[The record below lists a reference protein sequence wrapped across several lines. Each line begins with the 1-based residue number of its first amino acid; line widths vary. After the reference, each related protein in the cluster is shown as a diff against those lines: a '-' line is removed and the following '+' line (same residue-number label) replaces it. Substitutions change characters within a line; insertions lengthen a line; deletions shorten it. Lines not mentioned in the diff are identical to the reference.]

1 MIVKAPIARAVI
13 AGALFAEAPIALH
26 CPPCPTS
33 PPPLPLPER
42 DDVRA
47 KTAARDVRA
56 LRGLLPFVRPYRARI
71 AAAGVFLVMAAVSTL
86 VFPVALKSL
95 IDQGFVA
102 TDPGARVM
110 ALRQH
115 FFALFAVGIA
125 LGVFSAAR
133 FYMVSWL
140 GERVTADLR
149 NAVYSHVVRQS
160 PEFFESTQTGEV
172 LSRLTTDTTL
182 VQTVVGSSLSMGL
195 RNAVMG
201 IGAMAMLIV
210 TNPVVMTQVL
220 MILVLVVL
228 PSLYFGRRVR
238 GLSRASQ
245 DRIADSSAIAA
256 EVLNAVPVVQS
267 YLQEAREA
275 QRFTASTERAFA
287 TAVRRSRMRSFLV
300 AFIISAT
307 FGALLWGLYQ
317 GTQAVERGDVSAG
330 HLGQTVVYV
339 IILVSSVAVLSEVYG
354 DLLRAAG
361 ATERLMELLQ
371 LQSPIVSPAAPR
383 PLATPASGA
392 SVSFEDVTFR
402 YPSRPL
408 HPTLSHFDLAVAPGE
423 TVALVG
429 PSGAGKSTVL
439 QLILRFYDV
448 ESGAVKIDGERVDQ
462 VALAAL
468 RGRIGIVPQDSVI
481 FSADAMENIR
491 YGRPDASD
499 DDVVAAATAAFAHD
513 FIVALPE
520 GYKTFL
526 GERGVRLSG
535 GQRQRISIAR
545 AMLKNAPL
553 LLLDEATSALD
564 AEGERMVQAALE
576 SAMRGRTTIVIAH
589 RLSTVQRADR
599 IVVLEAGEI
608 VGTGTHDELV
618 AAGGLYARLA
628 ALQFDR

>member
-1 MIVKAPIARAVI
+1 MLYLLRLASPTLRAVPN
-13 AGALFAEAPIALH
+13 ALPSPAL
-26 CPPCPTS
+26 
-33 PPPLPLPER
+33 
-42 DDVRA
+42 A
-47 KTAARDVRA
+47 AARPAPETASPRNVRA
-56 LRGLLPFVRPYRARI
+56 LRGLVPFVRPYRGRV
-71 AAAGVFLVMAAVSTL
+71 AAAGLFLVLAAVSTL
-86 VFPVALKSL
+86 IFPVALKSL
-95 IDQGFVA
+95 IDQGFIA
-102 TDPGARVM
+102 ADPGARVM
-110 ALRQH
+110 ALREH
-115 FFALFAVGIA
+115 FFALFAVGVA

-140 GERVTADLR
+140 GERITADLR
-149 NAVYSHVVRQS
+149 NAVYAHVVRQS
-160 PEFFESTQTGEV
+160 PEFFETTQTGEV

-201 IGAMAMLIV
+201 IGAMAMLVV

-275 QRFTASTERAFA
+275 DRFAASTERAFG

-317 GTQAVERGDVSAG
+317 GTQAVVRGDISAG

-371 LQSPIVSPAAPR
+371 MRSPIVTPASPQPLASPAA
-383 PLATPASGA
+383 GA
-392 SVSFEDVTFR
+392 SVRLEDVTFR
-402 YPSRPL
+402 YPSRPQ
-408 HPTLSHFDLAVAPGE
+408 HPTLAHFNLAVAPGE

-448 ESGAVKIDGERVDQ
+448 ESGAVKVDGERVDR
-462 VALAAL
+462 VALDAL
-468 RGRIGIVPQDSVI
+468 RNRIGIVPQDSVI
-481 FSADAMENIR
+481 FSTDAMENIR
-491 YGRPDASD
+491 YGRPEASD
-499 DDVVAAATAAFAHD
+499 DEVIEAARGAFAHD
-513 FIVALPE
+513 FVTALPQ

-608 VGTGTHDELV
+608 VETGTHAELI